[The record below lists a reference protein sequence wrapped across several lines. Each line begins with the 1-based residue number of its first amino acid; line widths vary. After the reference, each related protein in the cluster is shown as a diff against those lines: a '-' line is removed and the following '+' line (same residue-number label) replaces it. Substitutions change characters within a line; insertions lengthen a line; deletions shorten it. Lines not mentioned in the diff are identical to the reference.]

1 MGVACYF
8 DPVYCHYCQ
17 RPWFSLLCFRHILY
31 NSIPPKP
38 KSQANKFLFIS
49 LTFAIPVGNA
59 ALSVPQGFSAS
70 MDEKPYK
77 CGMYYE
83 NQPIEV

>member
-1 MGVACYF
+1 VPADNAHDTLVVVVTPPNLPGNATAA
-8 DPVYCHYCQ
+8 
-17 RPWFSLLCFRHILY
+17 
-31 NSIPPKP
+31 NSCL
-38 KSQANKFLFIS
+38 SHTLVMS
-49 LTFAIPVGNA
+49 VGNA

-83 NQPIEV
+83 NQPIKV